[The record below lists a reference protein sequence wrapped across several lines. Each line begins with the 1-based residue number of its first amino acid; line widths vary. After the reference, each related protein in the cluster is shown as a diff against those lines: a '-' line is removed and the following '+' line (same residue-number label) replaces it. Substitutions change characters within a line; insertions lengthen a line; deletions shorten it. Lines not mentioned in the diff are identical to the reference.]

1 MDFNFSDEQ
10 QQFRDSLMRY
20 LREAYDFDARCAI
33 VRTESGWSRAVWQ
46 QLAELG
52 ALGIALPDAY
62 DGFGGDAFDTLLVME
77 AFGHA
82 LVVEP
87 YLATVVLGAGVI
99 ADAGSDAQRA
109 QVLPAVA
116 RGERLLA
123 LAYGEPAARYA
134 PNHVSTTAKKQGD
147 GWVLD
152 GHKAVV
158 WHGDAADQLIVSA
171 RTAGAVADA
180 HGISLFLVD
189 ARAPGV
195 VRHGYPTQDGLR
207 AAEIT
212 LSGVRVDAEALIGV
226 QDEGLAPLEKAI
238 DRGIAAVCAEA
249 VGAMQ
254 AAIEQTTAY
263 LKTRKQFG
271 VPIGSFQVLQHRA
284 VDMYVHAEQARSM
297 AYLAA
302 AKLDAPRNERRRV
315 LSAAKVLVGQAAR
328 YVGQQAVQLH
338 GGIGVTNEL
347 AISHYFKRLTMLALA
362 FGDVDHHLGRF
373 GEYLE
378 A

>member
-1 MDFNFSDEQ
+1 M
-10 QQFRDSLMRY
+10 
-20 LREAYDFDARCAI
+20 
-33 VRTESGWSRAVWQ
+33 
-46 QLAELG
+46 
-52 ALGIALPDAY
+52 
-62 DGFGGDAFDTLLVME
+62 
-77 AFGHA
+77 
-82 LVVEP
+82 
-87 YLATVVLGAGVI
+87 
-99 ADAGSDAQRA
+99 
-109 QVLPAVA
+109 
-116 RGERLLA
+116 
-123 LAYGEPAARYA
+123 
-134 PNHVSTTAKKQGD
+134 
-147 GWVLD
+147 
-152 GHKAVV
+152 
-158 WHGDAADQLIVSA
+158 
-171 RTAGAVADA
+171 
-180 HGISLFLVD
+180 
-189 ARAPGV
+189 
-195 VRHGYPTQDGLR
+195 
-207 AAEIT
+207 
-212 LSGVRVDAEALIGV
+212 RVDAEALIGA